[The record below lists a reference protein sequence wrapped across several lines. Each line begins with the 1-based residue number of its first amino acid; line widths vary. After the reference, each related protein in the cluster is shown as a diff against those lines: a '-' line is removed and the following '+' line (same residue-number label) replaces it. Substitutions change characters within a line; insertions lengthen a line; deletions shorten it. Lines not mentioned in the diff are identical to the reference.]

1 MKPSLIRTCTESRCS
16 EIDDGSK
23 SMVVTG
29 ALIFALVLLLMV
41 LGVPVAFA
49 FLAANLIG
57 AFLLMGDFMGGFE
70 GLLQLVDNSTSLITT
85 FTLVAIP
92 MFVLMGALLFHSG
105 LATRVFDTLDTLLG
119 RVPAR
124 LSYLTVAG
132 GATFST
138 LTGSTMAN
146 TAMLGSL
153 MVPEMN
159 RRGYAPHMSIGPII
173 GAGGLAMLIPP
184 SSMGV
189 LLGSLA
195 RIDIGALLI
204 AGLIPGVLLAALYC
218 LVIWIQAKINPDAAP
233 VYDTPPVSLRTKLK
247 LTALNILPLGLVIFS
262 VVGFILL
269 GIATPSESAAFGAL
283 AVAIL
288 AAFNK
293 ALTLTV
299 LQKSLA
305 STVSATAMV
314 FLLVIGS
321 SVFGQLMAF
330 AGSSTAVV
338 DWAINIEGGALI
350 KLLLMFGTL
359 LLLGMFMDQI
369 SILLLAIPIFF
380 PLAAS
385 LGYDMVWFG
394 IVVLLAMEMSLSTPP
409 FGLLLFLMQGV
420 APRGTTLG
428 QVAMAAAPYLTC
440 DLLLLVLLLAMPAL
454 ALFLPGLL

>member
-1 MKPSLIRTCTESRCS
+1 MAA
-16 EIDDGSK
+16 
-23 SMVVTG
+23 TG
-29 ALIFALVLLLMV
+29 AFIFLLLLLFMV

-49 FLAANLIG
+49 FLAANLVG
-57 AFLLMGDFMGGFE
+57 AFLLMGGLE
-70 GLLQLVDNSTSLITT
+70 GLLQLVDNSTSLITS

-105 LATRVFDTLDTLLG
+105 LASRVFDTLDTLLG
-119 RVPAR
+119 RIPGR

-153 MVPEMN
+153 MVPEMT
-159 RRGYAPHMSIGPII
+159 RRGYAPYMSIGPII
-173 GAGGLAMLIPP
+173 GTGGLAMLIPP

-204 AGLIPGVLLAALYC
+204 AGLLPGLILALLYC
-218 LVIWIQAKINPDAAP
+218 LVIWLQTKLNPNCAP
-233 VYDTPPVSLRTKLK
+233 VYETEAVTLRRKLYLVSV
-247 LTALNILPLGLVIFS
+247 NILPLGLVIFC

-283 AVAIL
+283 SVTAL
-288 AAFNK
+288 AAANRRLNL
-293 ALTLTV
+293 AV

-305 STVSATAMV
+305 STVAVTAMV
-314 FLLVIGS
+314 FLLVIAS

-330 AGSSTAVV
+330 SGSSTAVV
-338 DWAINIEGGALI
+338 DWAIGLEGDAQL

-359 LLLGMFMDQI
+359 LILGMFMDQI
-369 SILLLAIPIFF
+369 SILLLTIPIFF

-385 LGYDMVWFG
+385 LGYDPIWFG
-394 IVVLLAMEMSLSTPP
+394 IIVLLAMEMSLTTPP

-420 APRGTTLG
+420 SPKGTTLG
-428 QVAMAAAPYLTC
+428 QVALAAVPYLAC
-440 DLLLLVLLLAMPAL
+440 DLLLMVILVLVPGV
-454 ALFLPGLL
+454 ALFLPGLI

>member
-1 MKPSLIRTCTESRCS
+1 MAA
-16 EIDDGSK
+16 
-23 SMVVTG
+23 TG
-29 ALIFALVLLLMV
+29 AFIFLLLLLFMV

-49 FLAANLIG
+49 FLAANLVG
-57 AFLLMGDFMGGFE
+57 AFLLMGGLE
-70 GLLQLVDNSTSLITT
+70 GLLQLVDNSTSLITS

-105 LATRVFDTLDTLLG
+105 LASRVFDTLDTLLG
-119 RVPAR
+119 RIPGR

-153 MVPEMN
+153 MVPEMT
-159 RRGYAPHMSIGPII
+159 RRGYAPYMSIGPII
-173 GAGGLAMLIPP
+173 GTGGLAMLIPP

-204 AGLIPGVLLAALYC
+204 AGLLPGLILALLYC
-218 LVIWIQAKINPDAAP
+218 LVIWLQTKLNPNCAP
-233 VYDTPPVSLRTKLK
+233 VYETEAVTLRRKLYLVSV
-247 LTALNILPLGLVIFS
+247 NILPLGLVIFC

-283 AVAIL
+283 SVTAL
-288 AAFNK
+288 AAANRRLNL
-293 ALTLTV
+293 AV

-305 STVSATAMV
+305 STVAVTAMV
-314 FLLVIGS
+314 FLLVIAS

-330 AGSSTAVV
+330 SGSSTAVV
-338 DWAINIEGGALI
+338 DWAIGLEGDAQL

-359 LLLGMFMDQI
+359 LILGMFMDQI
-369 SILLLAIPIFF
+369 SILLLTIPIFF

-385 LGYDMVWFG
+385 LGYDPIWFG
-394 IVVLLAMEMSLSTPP
+394 IIVLLAMEMSLTTPP

-420 APRGTTLG
+420 SPKGTTLG
-428 QVAMAAAPYLTC
+428 QVALAAVPYLAC
-440 DLLLLVLLLAMPAL
+440 DLLLMVILVLVPGL
-454 ALFLPGLL
+454 ALFLPGLI

>member
-1 MKPSLIRTCTESRCS
+1 MAA
-16 EIDDGSK
+16 
-23 SMVVTG
+23 TG
-29 ALIFALVLLLMV
+29 AFIFVLVLLFML

-49 FLAANLIG
+49 FLAANLVG
-57 AFLLMGDFMGGFE
+57 AFVLMGGYA
-70 GLLQLVDNSTSLITT
+70 GLLQLVDNSTSLITS

-105 LATRVFDTLDTLLG
+105 LAARVFDTLDTLLG
-119 RVPAR
+119 RVPGR

-173 GAGGLAMLIPP
+173 GTGGLAMLIPP

-195 RIDIGALLI
+195 HIDIGALLI
-204 AGLIPGVLLAALYC
+204 AGLLPGILLALLYC
-218 LVIWIQAKINPDAAP
+218 LIIWLQTRLNPASAP
-233 VYDTPPVSLRTKLK
+233 AYATDHVALGQKLF
-247 LTALNILPLGLVIFS
+247 LIAVNILPLGLVVFC

-269 GIATPSESAAFGAL
+269 GIATPSEAAAFGAL
-283 AVAIL
+283 SVVAL
-288 AAFNK
+288 AAANRR
-293 ALTLTV
+293 LTVAV

-305 STVSATAMV
+305 STVAVTAMV
-314 FLLVIGS
+314 FLLVIAS

-330 AGSSTAVV
+330 SGASTGVV
-338 DWAINIEGGALI
+338 SWALSMEGGALL

-369 SILLLAIPIFF
+369 SILLLTIPIFF

-385 LGYDMVWFG
+385 LGYDPVWFG
-394 IVVLLAMEMSLSTPP
+394 IIVLLALEMSLSTPP
-409 FGLLLFLMQGV
+409 FGLLLFMMQGV
-420 APRGTTLG
+420 APKGTTLG
-428 QVAMAAAPYLTC
+428 QVASAALPYLAC
-440 DLLLLVLLLAMPAL
+440 DLMLMILLLMIPGL
-454 ALFLPGLL
+454 ALYLPGLI

>member
-1 MKPSLIRTCTESRCS
+1 MGMPA
-16 EIDDGSK
+16 
-23 SMVVTG
+23 TG
-29 ALIFALVLLLMV
+29 AFIFLLVLVFML

-57 AFLLMGDFMGGFE
+57 AFLLMGGFD
-70 GLLQLVDNSTSLITT
+70 GLLQLVDNSTSLITS

-105 LATRVFDTLDTLLG
+105 LAARVFDTLDTLLG
-119 RVPAR
+119 RIPGR

-173 GAGGLAMLIPP
+173 GTGGLAMLIPP

-204 AGLIPGVLLAALYC
+204 AGLLPGVILAILYC
-218 LVIWIQAKINPDAAP
+218 LVIWLQTRLNPTSAP
-233 VYDTPPVSLRTKLK
+233 AYDSDPVALGKKLW
-247 LTALNILPLGLVIFS
+247 LVAINILPLGVVIFS
-262 VVGFILL
+262 VVGLILL
-269 GIATPSESAAFGAL
+269 GIATPSEAAAFGAL
-283 AVAIL
+283 SVTAL
-288 AAFNK
+288 AMANR
-293 ALTLTV
+293 ALNLRV

-305 STVSATAMV
+305 STVSVTAMV
-314 FLLVIGS
+314 FLLVIAS

-330 AGSSTAVV
+330 SGSSTAVV
-338 DWAINIEGGALI
+338 DWAINLDVGTGDGSLV

-369 SILLLAIPIFF
+369 SILLLTIPIFF

-385 LGYDMVWFG
+385 LGYDPVWFG
-394 IVVLLAMEMSLSTPP
+394 IIVLLALEMSLSTPP
-409 FGLLLFLMQGV
+409 LGATPCIRNSSKPNGGV
-420 APRGTTLG
+420 LRLISSASST
-428 QVAMAAAPYLTC
+428 M
-440 DLLLLVLLLAMPAL
+440 MPNQT
-454 ALFLPGLL
+454 GS

>member
-1 MKPSLIRTCTESRCS
+1 MIV
-16 EIDDGSK
+16 I
-23 SMVVTG
+23 G
-29 ALIFALVLLLMV
+29 AIIFILVLALMA

-49 FLAANLIG
+49 FLGANLIG
-57 AFLLMGDFMGGFE
+57 AFVLMGGFD
-70 GLLQLVDNSTSLITT
+70 GLLQLVDNSTSLITS

-105 LATRVFDTLDTLLG
+105 LALKVFDTLDTLLG
-119 RVPAR
+119 RIPAR

-173 GAGGLAMLIPP
+173 GTGGLAMLIPP

-195 RIDIGALLI
+195 RIDIGALLL
-204 AGLIPGVLLAALYC
+204 AGLIPGLILAVLYC
-218 LVIWIQAKINPDAAP
+218 LIIWVQAKRDPASAP
-233 VYDTPPVSLRTKLK
+233 IYDTEKVALARKLQ
-247 LTALNILPLGLVIFS
+247 LIAMYILPLGLVIFC
-262 VVGFILL
+262 VVGFIIL

-283 AVAIL
+283 SVIFL
-288 AAFNK
+288 AA
-293 ALTLTV
+293 AYRCLTLEAI
-299 LQKSLA
+299 QKSLA
-305 STVSATAMV
+305 STVSVTAMV
-314 FLLVIGS
+314 FLLVISS

-330 AGSSTAVV
+330 AGTSELVV
-338 DWAINIEGGALI
+338 DWAIGIESGTTV
-350 KLLLMFGTL
+350 KLLLMFAAL

-369 SILLLAIPIFF
+369 SILLLTIPIFF

-385 LGYDMVWFG
+385 LGYDAVWFG
-394 IVVLLAMEMSLSTPP
+394 IIVLLAMEMSLTTPP

-420 APRGTTLG
+420 APKGTTLG
-428 QVAMAAAPYLTC
+428 QVAWAAIPYLGC
-440 DLLLLVLLLAMPAL
+440 DLLLMLLLLAFPAL
-454 ALFLPGLL
+454 ALFLPSLI

>member
-1 MKPSLIRTCTESRCS
+1 MAAA
-16 EIDDGSK
+16 
-23 SMVVTG
+23 G
-29 ALIFALVLLLMV
+29 AFVFMLVLLFMV

-49 FLAANLIG
+49 FLAANVIG
-57 AFLLMGDFMGGFE
+57 ALLIMGGPE
-70 GLLQLVDNSTSLITT
+70 GLLQLVDNATSLITS

-105 LATRVFDTLDTLLG
+105 LAQRVFDTLDTLFG
-119 RVPAR
+119 RIPAR

-153 MVPEMN
+153 MVPEMT

-173 GAGGLAMLIPP
+173 GTGGLAMLIPP
-184 SSMGV
+184 SALGV
-189 LLGSLA
+189 LLGSIA

-204 AGLIPGVLLAALYC
+204 AGLIPGLVLALFYC
-218 LVIWIQAKINPDAAP
+218 ATIWIQTRIDPNAAP
-233 VYDTPPVSLRTKLK
+233 VYERAAVSTKRK
-247 LTALNILPLGLVIFS
+247 LYLIAINILPLGLVIFC

-283 AVAIL
+283 SVVVL
-288 AAFNK
+288 AALMRC
-293 ALTLTV
+293 LTLSAV
-299 LQKSLA
+299 QKSLR
-305 STVSATAMV
+305 STVSVTAMV
-314 FLLVIGS
+314 FLLVISS

-330 AGSSTAVV
+330 AGASTALV
-338 DWAINIEGGALI
+338 DWATGMEAVPLV
-350 KLLLMFGTL
+350 KLLLMFGAL

-369 SILLLAIPIFF
+369 SIMLLTVPIFF

-385 LGYDMVWFG
+385 LGFDPIWFG
-394 IVVLLAMEMSLSTPP
+394 VIVLLAMEMSLSTPP

-420 APRGTTLG
+420 APKGTRLG
-428 QVAMAAAPYLTC
+428 QIAWAATPYLAC
-440 DLLLLVLLLAMPAL
+440 DLLLMILLIAFPTI
-454 ALFLPGLL
+454 ALFLPGLI

>member
-1 MKPSLIRTCTESRCS
+1 MIE
-16 EIDDGSK
+16 
-23 SMVVTG
+23 TG
-29 ALIFALVLLLMV
+29 ALIFVLVLMLMV
-41 LGVPVAFA
+41 MGVPVAFA
-49 FLAANLIG
+49 FLAANLLG
-57 AFLLMGDFMGGFE
+57 AWLLMGGTE

-119 RVPAR
+119 KVPGR

-146 TAMLGSL
+146 TAMMGSL

-159 RRGYAPHMSIGPII
+159 RRGYATYMSVGPII
-173 GAGGLAMLIPP
+173 GTGGLAMLIPP

-204 AGLIPGVLLAALYC
+204 AGLLPGVLLALGYC
-218 LVIWIQAKINPDAAP
+218 LIIYIQTRINPDCAP
-233 VYDTPPVSLRTKLK
+233 VYESARIPLREKLY
-247 LTALNILPLGLVIFS
+247 LVCINILPLGLVIFS

-283 AVAIL
+283 SVTAL
-288 AAFNK
+288 AAANRRLS
-293 ALTLTV
+293 ADV

-305 STVSATAMV
+305 STVAVTAMV
-314 FLLVIGS
+314 FMLVIAS

-330 AGSSTAVV
+330 AGTSTAVV
-338 DWAINIEGGALI
+338 DWAIGLEGGALF

-369 SILLLAIPIFF
+369 SILLLTIPIFF

-385 LGYDMVWFG
+385 LGYDPIWFG
-394 IVVLLAMEMSLSTPP
+394 IIVLLAMEMSLSTPP

-420 APRGTTLG
+420 APKGTTLG
-428 QVAMAAAPYLTC
+428 QVALAAAPYLFC
-440 DLLLLVLLLAMPAL
+440 DLLLMVLLLIVPGVAL
-454 ALFLPGLL
+454 YLPGLI